1 MHTHLTK
8 ILERHGVDITL
19 TTGAATQSIR
29 AVVGTL
35 RAERDSRAGGYGNQS
50 ALTVTVETADLTVAL
65 TPHTTTCRHGAT
77 LWRVVSHTQSQV
89 ATGVT
94 VITLGPI
101 NP

>member
-1 MHTHLTK
+1 MRTHLTK
-8 ILERHGVDITL
+8 ILEKHGRDITL

-29 AVVGTL
+29 AVVGTE
-35 RAERDSRAGGYGNQS
+35 RKERDSRAGGYGNQS
-50 ALTVTVETADLTVAL
+50 ALTVTVETADLTVTL
-65 TPHTTTCRHGAT
+65 IPHTTTCRTGAT
-77 LWRVVSHTQSQV
+77 LWRVVSYTESQA